1 MFCWDSHT
9 KKKRVKCLRHDITL
23 VQGAPGYIGGKQ
35 YWVKMSKVA
44 LPARERC
51 RPVSTIGYENVVELH
66 RTPLRQLNVL
76 VHRLCERATRSSPS
90 APYSMHRWS
99 GESTLG
105 RAESALLQ
113 APLVAAS
120 GGKEGTSE
128 DSSRSG
134 KGRSPSALPA
144 ARVVFPIVQ
153 QPCGLSEQDFNLSKA

>member
-9 KKKRVKCLRHDITL
+9 KKERVKCLRHDIPL
-23 VQGAPGYIGGKQ
+23 AKGAPGYIGGKQ

-51 RPVSTIGYENVVELH
+51 RPVRTIGYENVVELH

-76 VHRLCERATRSSPS
+76 VHRLCERATRSSTS

-105 RAESALLQ
+105 RAESELLQ
-113 APLVAAS
+113 APLLPPLAGRKEQARTPRAPAK
-120 GGKEGTSE
+120 GGRPLHSQQHVS
-128 DSSRSG
+128 SSRSCN
-134 KGRSPSALPA
+134 SPA
-144 ARVVFPIVQ
+144 
-153 QPCGLSEQDFNLSKA
+153 G